1 MNFMLRQWNIVIIG
15 LIKKNRFFI
24 QTLKHKF
31 SLCESTCTVI
41 ILLEHHLRG
50 EGGGLK
56 CAEGN
61 GKDGGVW
68 DNLPWENG
76 ALIWNQ
82 IEKFRQQKYSR

>member
-1 MNFMLRQWNIVIIG
+1 MCCYNFVRTSFKL
-15 LIKKNRFFI
+15 
-24 QTLKHKF
+24 
-31 SLCESTCTVI
+31 
-41 ILLEHHLRG
+41 
-50 EGGGLK
+50 GGGLK

-82 IEKFRQQKYSR
+82 IKKFRQQKYSR